1 MEEFVYV
8 VVHIKGEYDSEVST
22 TIGITCDSTLAKNFA
37 AKAAEEINA
46 KKNYDFDQDIILLR
60 QYRFNRYLVGQEPS
74 DTQWDWSA
82 LKEKTLYQLKY
93 DVDDYDCLT
102 SDILKFLEE
111 NQKLVKKGWDNKMSN
126 TSLEGL
132 LDVILLFVMLIIII
146 GAAIFADKYGDK
158 SSPLN
163 ILGGALLT
171 ALGSLS
177 LADGFNALLNT
188 NDIGIAFGKW
198 GLFIFM
204 IIGLGI
210 VLTGMYEAYKGFR
223 NKR

>member
-22 TIGITCDSTLAKNFA
+22 TIGITCDLTLAKNFA

-93 DVDDYDCLT
+93 DVDDYDCRT
-102 SDILKFLEE
+102 SDVIRFLEE
-111 NQKLVKKGWDNKMSN
+111 NQKLVKKG
-126 TSLEGL
+126 
-132 LDVILLFVMLIIII
+132 
-146 GAAIFADKYGDK
+146 
-158 SSPLN
+158 
-163 ILGGALLT
+163 
-171 ALGSLS
+171 
-177 LADGFNALLNT
+177 
-188 NDIGIAFGKW
+188 
-198 GLFIFM
+198 
-204 IIGLGI
+204 
-210 VLTGMYEAYKGFR
+210 
-223 NKR
+223 

>member
-1 MEEFVYV
+1 
-8 VVHIKGEYDSEVST
+8 
-22 TIGITCDSTLAKNFA
+22 
-37 AKAAEEINA
+37 
-46 KKNYDFDQDIILLR
+46 
-60 QYRFNRYLVGQEPS
+60 
-74 DTQWDWSA
+74 
-82 LKEKTLYQLKY
+82 
-93 DVDDYDCLT
+93 
-102 SDILKFLEE
+102 
-111 NQKLVKKGWDNKMSN
+111 MSN

-158 SSPLN
+158 SSPLK
-163 ILGGALLT
+163 ILGGAMLM

-177 LADGFNALLNT
+177 LVDGFNELLNT
-188 NDIGIAFGKW
+188 NDIGTAFGKW

-223 NKR
+223 NRR